1 MEKGVDYCLFPKVYI
16 KGQQISTD
24 SKHTFFTYLVSGWEW
39 IQKRTSFPTHW
50 QDFCLSG
57 MLQKR
62 FRLVGSVKCFFL
74 RCFTTQWCE
83 IHCLLQLIFF
93 CINWEVM
100 VKYFWWIACCPQY
113 ILNFRTKI
121 VLLTLLPCLE
131 VNLRY
136 TT

>member
-1 MEKGVDYCLFPKVYI
+1 MEKRVDCCLFPEVYI

-24 SKHTFFTYLVSGWEW
+24 SKHTFSNYVVSGWEW

-62 FRLVGSVKCFFL
+62 FRLVGSVRFFFFKML
-74 RCFTTQWCE
+74 HNPVMWNSLFVTTN
-83 IHCLLQLIFF
+83 IF

-100 VKYFWWIACCPQY
+100 VKYFWWIACCLQY

-131 VNLRY
+131 INLRY